1 MDDVKYTGGLI
12 LNSRN
17 EILLQRKD
25 IDYKK
30 WPGFWTTFGGK
41 IEETEKTP
49 LDALLREVREETGV
63 HKVNDEGKQEYVEGT
78 GLNLFDVKLFERSYI
93 DESKYGDFGQPNPSL
108 GFCDYFAARF
118 DGDLSK
124 IVLGEGAGFS
134 LWSERELP
142 IIKDTTFTYVYEVIQ
157 RF

>member
-41 IEETEKTP
+41 IEETDKTP
-49 LDALLREVREETGV
+49 LDALLREVREET
-63 HKVNDEGKQEYVEGT
+63 
-78 GLNLFDVKLFERSYI
+78 
-93 DESKYGDFGQPNPSL
+93 
-108 GFCDYFAARF
+108 
-118 DGDLSK
+118 
-124 IVLGEGAGFS
+124 
-134 LWSERELP
+134 
-142 IIKDTTFTYVYEVIQ
+142 
-157 RF
+157 